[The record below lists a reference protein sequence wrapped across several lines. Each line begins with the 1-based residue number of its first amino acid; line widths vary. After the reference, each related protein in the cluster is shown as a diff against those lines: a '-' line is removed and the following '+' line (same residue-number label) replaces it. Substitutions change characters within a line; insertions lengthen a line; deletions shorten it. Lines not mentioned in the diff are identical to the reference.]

1 MLLWDD
7 ICFARLQH
15 AMILTIT
22 LQPHSLLRLAMAAF
36 VAGDGHGWARE
47 KDLHASTSY
56 L

>member
-1 MLLWDD
+1 MLPWDD

-22 LQPHSLLRLAMAAF
+22 LQMHSLLQLAMAAF
-36 VAGDGHGWARE
+36 LSGDGHGRARE
-47 KDLHASTSY
+47 KDLHSSTSY